1 MGIFRKE
8 WKIMISRFLGS
19 RLNLTIFQCLMYI
32 VIGYVMSQHLIWS
45 ELALMYILLFII
57 QFITRTKAVAD
68 GMMFKQMM
76 IDLNCD
82 TDEFVQHMKREVD
95 KIKKEDLN

>member
-68 GMMFKQMM
+68 GMMFRQMM

-82 TDEFVQHMKREVD
+82 TNEFVQHMKKEVD
-95 KIKKEDLN
+95 KINKKDLN